1 MVAKG
6 LDQIT
11 RGRPMRGLALKE
23 MERWNQFYA
32 PHTMGWVR
40 TIHQA
45 SLNSWGERPSE
56 YLVIYYAM
64 VPKALDQHA
73 VAGPHAR
80 VRVKGDGE
88 VEPILCAPY
97 HGVCHNYT
105 PSEPQLLR
113 RTS

>member
-1 MVAKG
+1 MPTKYN
-6 LDQIT
+6 
-11 RGRPMRGLALKE
+11 ALIP
-23 MERWNQFYA
+23 Y
-32 PHTMGWVR
+32 HTLG
-40 TIHQA
+40 
-45 SLNSWGERPSE
+45 PSE
-56 YLVIYYAM
+56 NLVIYYAM